1 MKMMLIY
8 LVSVVASAQ
17 VAVTKIPKDD
27 PATGLKIVTILMTV
41 KGDKPYSDDPSAT
54 PAELG
59 ILCQQS
65 SLGKQ
70 KKLDVSLTLGTG
82 VVAQTGIPVS
92 IGLQSLGIIL
102 TQIRFDGDEQP
113 RPLEWHQTDEYPGIL
128 IRNDFKFVRDHIF
141 KSKLVHIEVARAGA
155 GAKVSS
161 FDVLGIKEE
170 YRKHQECKP

>member
-1 MKMMLIY
+1 MKMALMCVL
-8 LVSVVASAQ
+8 SVAASAQQ
-17 VAVTKIPKDD
+17 VAVTKIAKDD
-27 PATGLKIVTILMTV
+27 PATGLKIVTVLMTV
-41 KGDKPYSDDPSAT
+41 RGDKSYSDDPAM

-70 KKLDVSLTLGTG
+70 KKLDVSLTLGAG
-82 VVAQTGIPVS
+82 VAAQTGIPVS

-102 TQIRFDGDEQP
+102 TPIRFDQDEQP
-113 RPLEWHQTDEYPGIL
+113 RQLQWHQTDEFPGIL

-141 KSKLVHIEVARAGA
+141 KAKLVHIEVARSGA

-161 FDVLGIKEE
+161 FDVSGLKDE
-170 YRKHQECKP
+170 YRKHQECRQ